1 MTQNNASIHPLR
13 HISIRV
19 PWHDNGWAGCVCKDP
34 KRNGACLRLPRIAS
48 ERVDE
53 KEALIAG
60 KSLQELK
67 EELWPCCVPE
77 RAMCMAPFE
86 YIRHARSEKGKLL
99 NKLNYSRGDF
109 GIIHEKVG
117 PIH

>member
-53 KEALIAG
+53 KE
-60 KSLQELK
+60 
-67 EELWPCCVPE
+67 
-77 RAMCMAPFE
+77 
-86 YIRHARSEKGKLL
+86 
-99 NKLNYSRGDF
+99 
-109 GIIHEKVG
+109 
-117 PIH
+117 